1 MTHEMTTYQT
11 KRALADALKSAMR
24 NKNFSRISV
33 SELVAACKINR
44 KTFYYHFQDM
54 FALLKWMMSEETFS
68 VVKQYDL
75 LTNYEDAIRFAVSYI
90 EANDYIISC
99 AYDSIGREE
108 VKRFFYN
115 DFLAIVTSLIDAVLA
130 EKGVILDLELKTY
143 LAKYYTE
150 AFMGMLLD
158 YARNIRQQDQ
168 EQTIRHLTLIV
179 RSAMETVSNLQ

>member
-24 NKNFSRISV
+24 HKNFSRISV
-33 SELVAACKINR
+33 SELVSACQMNR

-68 VVKQYDL
+68 VVKQFDL
-75 LTNYEDAIRFAVSYI
+75 LTDYEDAIRFAANYI

-99 AYDSIGREE
+99 ACDSIGREE
-108 VKRFFYN
+108 VKRFFYG

-130 EKGVILDLELKTY
+130 EKGITLDSELKSY
-143 LAKYYTE
+143 LAKYHTE

-158 YARNIRQQDQ
+158 YARNIHTQDK

-179 RSAMETVSNLQ
+179 RNAMDSVGNLQ